1 MMNSPKNLPLY
12 IFVMACSFL
21 MTSVAQGQDPHMKS
35 TELSTAVSSGS
46 FEELDWFPCPAPLD
60 FEGCHI
66 AILHG
71 DPSKPNSD
79 VLFRMQPGTT
89 AKEHWHSSAERM
101 ILISGELHVTYEGEE
116 TQVLKSGS
124 YAYGPSQKPH
134 VALCVGEEP
143 CVLFIAFEEPV
154 DTYADDGN

>member
-1 MMNSPKNLPLY
+1 MITPKRSILKSAL
-12 IFVMACSFL
+12 L
-21 MTSVAQGQDPHMKS
+21 VAYLLIASLTFGQDPHQEAEASK
-35 TELSTAVSSGS
+35 AVAADNYKA
-46 FEELDWFPCPAPLD
+46 LDWFPCPEPLD

-89 AKEHWHSSAERM
+89 AKEHWHNSAERM
-101 ILISGELHVTYEGEE
+101 ILISGEMHVTYEGEE

-134 VALCVGEEP
+134 VAECVGDEP
-143 CVLFIAFEEPV
+143 CILFIAFEKPV
-154 DTYADDGN
+154 DTYVDNDN